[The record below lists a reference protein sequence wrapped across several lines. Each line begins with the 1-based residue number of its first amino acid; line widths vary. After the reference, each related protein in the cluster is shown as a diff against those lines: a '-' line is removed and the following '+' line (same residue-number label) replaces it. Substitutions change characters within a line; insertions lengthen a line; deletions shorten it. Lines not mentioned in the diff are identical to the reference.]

1 MTTSNYL
8 YELHNIYK
16 TWLNELALANDEI
29 DHFKINLEKV
39 VTANNKMEI
48 TSRAEQF
55 QNQFIT
61 HLNELQIMR
70 HDVKEA
76 EKVLEKNIADNPTAA
91 DHRKMEVDQVLNDR
105 MQQFQKLFLDLK
117 HDYNTFLAKTL

>member
-1 MTTSNYL
+1 MTTSNYI

-61 HLNELQIMR
+61 HLNELQTIR
-70 HDVKEA
+70 HDINDA
-76 EKVLEKNIADNPTAA
+76 EKVLEKNISDNPTAA
-91 DHRKMEVDQVLNDR
+91 DHRKVEVDQSLNDR
-105 MQQFQKLFLDLK
+105 MQQFQKLFRDLK
-117 HDYNTFLAKTL
+117 HDYNAFLSKTL